1 MLKRIK
7 NLINGYITLNGV
19 NYLSYTRAD
28 KIEKFIYF
36 WIVFNIILIYFNIIK
51 WLLIINMIG
60 FLLLIIFKR

>member
-60 FLLLIIFKR
+60 LLLLVIFKR